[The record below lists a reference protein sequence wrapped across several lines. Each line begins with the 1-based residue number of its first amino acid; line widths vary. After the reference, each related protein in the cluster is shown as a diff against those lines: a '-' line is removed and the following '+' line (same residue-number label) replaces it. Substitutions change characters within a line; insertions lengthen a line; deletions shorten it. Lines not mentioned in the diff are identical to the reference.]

1 MQNFM
6 TGGLQ
11 VPFSYEDMN
20 LYMSSY
26 SPSTVHVSNSALARF
41 FARYL
46 FQKAISVFKWKLP
59 ETWDENYFLY
69 VLFAWGYIGVVETD
83 KYGIICQHGQRYG
96 YNIFYQP
103 THLTITNP
111 LLKGSLMP
119 QIGKDCTVIKLQ
131 PDWGS
136 VLDLVDYYADQMA
149 LCAESISINL
159 LNSHVCTV
167 FPAKNKNQGESYKKL
182 YDKVSGGEPA
192 VVVDATLFKED
203 GSITWDVFQQNLK
216 ENYIASDIIIDLRKL
231 ESEFDTKVGIKNAN
245 TDKRER
251 LITSEVEA
259 NDQETEILADLWL
272 ETLKKGVEETNKMFG
287 LDISVTWR
295 KNPEGGEKD
304 DKLNNE
310 HNGSL
315 SVG

>member
-1 MQNFM
+1 MANYM
-6 TGGLQ
+6 TGGMQ
-11 VPFSYEDMN
+11 VPFSYEQMN
-20 LYMSSY
+20 LYDSSY
-26 SPSTVHVSNSALARF
+26 SPSTVHVKESSLARF

-46 FQKAISVFKWKLP
+46 FQKAISVFKWTLP

-69 VLFAWGYIGVVETD
+69 VLYAWGYIGVLETD
-83 KYGIICQHGQRYG
+83 KYGVICQHGSRYG
-96 YNIFYQP
+96 YNIYYQP

-119 QIGKDCTVIKLQ
+119 QIGKECAVIKLQ

-149 LCAESISINL
+149 LCAESISVNL

-192 VVVDATLFKED
+192 VVVDASLFKED
-203 GSITWDVFQQNLK
+203 GSISWDVFQQDLK
-216 ENYIASDIIIDLRKL
+216 SNYIASDIILDLRKL

-251 LITSEVEA
+251 LITEEVEA

-272 ETLKKGVEETNKMFG
+272 TTIQKGVKQANEMFG
-287 LDISVTWR
+287 LNISVTWR
-295 KNPEGGEKD
+295 KDPNGG
-304 DKLNNE
+304 DKGEIRNNVN
-310 HNGSL
+310 NGT
-315 SVG
+315 V